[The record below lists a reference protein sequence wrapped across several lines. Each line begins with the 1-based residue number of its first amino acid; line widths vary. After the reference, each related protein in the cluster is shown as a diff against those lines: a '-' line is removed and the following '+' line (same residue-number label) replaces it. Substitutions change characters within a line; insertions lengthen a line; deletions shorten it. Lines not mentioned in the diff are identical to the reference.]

1 MIQSLNTIIH
11 NIHNENNTP
20 TTNTSTN
27 LSQFPGLSTRTTTRT
42 NQTARQTNETRL
54 NTQQSLL
61 HPYLSNTFTSPL
73 RNTLNVERDNDLRI
87 SRPSL
92 INDTLFQAILR
103 NLNEDVLVHPS
114 RQQIRRATEVV
125 NYNEETQRT
134 INDTRCPIS
143 LEDFQPEQQVVRI
156 IHCGHTFSR
165 EPLMNWFRR
174 NVRCPVC
181 RYDIRDYTSNEE
193 ENEEEIQDTSSNSQ
207 IVHEN
212 RPRQVVLRRM
222 NSSDSVISDVSDN
235 PVDEINYIMYFPTT
249 SNNEQN

>member
-1 MIQSLNTIIH
+1 
-11 NIHNENNTP
+11 
-20 TTNTSTN
+20 
-27 LSQFPGLSTRTTTRT
+27 
-42 NQTARQTNETRL
+42 
-54 NTQQSLL
+54 
-61 HPYLSNTFTSPL
+61 
-73 RNTLNVERDNDLRI
+73 
-87 SRPSL
+87 
-92 INDTLFQAILR
+92 
-103 NLNEDVLVHPS
+103 
-114 RQQIRRATEVV
+114 
-125 NYNEETQRT
+125 
-134 INDTRCPIS
+134 
-143 LEDFQPEQQVVRI
+143 
-156 IHCGHTFSR
+156 
-165 EPLMNWFRR
+165 MNWFRR